1 MHKEIVVIYLSSLS
15 WLTSRTIIIVIIIRS
30 LAITWYHPNSVQVCQ
45 IQGRQQKLP
54 RQLMSLSCTTSLKM
68 FSSPPFHLS
77 DEGLVGVVEAL
88 LPVLPEHHRV
98 HGAQPLQGG
107 AQRLV
112 GEDGAHL

>member
-1 MHKEIVVIYLSSLS
+1 M
-15 WLTSRTIIIVIIIRS
+15 
-30 LAITWYHPNSVQVCQ
+30 QVCQ

-54 RQLMSLSCTTSLKM
+54 RQLMSLSCREGLKKFSL
-68 FSSPPFHLS
+68 PPFHLS

-112 GEDGAHL
+112 GENGAHL

>member
-1 MHKEIVVIYLSSLS
+1 M
-15 WLTSRTIIIVIIIRS
+15 IIIIIIIIIIRS

-54 RQLMSLSCTTSLKM
+54 RQLMSLSCRASLKK
-68 FSSPPFHLS
+68 FSWPPIHLS

-88 LPVLPEHHRV
+88 LPVLAEHHRV

>member
-1 MHKEIVVIYLSSLS
+1 MFALLLS
-15 WLTSRTIIIVIIIRS
+15 IIIMIII
-30 LAITWYHPNSVQVCQ
+30 IMTTWYHPNSVQVCQ

-54 RQLMSLSCTTSLKM
+54 RQLMSLSCRASLKM
-68 FSSPPFHLS
+68 FSWPPIHLS

>member
-1 MHKEIVVIYLSSLS
+1 
-15 WLTSRTIIIVIIIRS
+15 
-30 LAITWYHPNSVQVCQ
+30 
-45 IQGRQQKLP
+45 
-54 RQLMSLSCTTSLKM
+54 M
-68 FSSPPFHLS
+68 FSWPPIHLS

-88 LPVLPEHHRV
+88 LPVLAEHHRV

>member
-1 MHKEIVVIYLSSLS
+1 MFALLLS
-15 WLTSRTIIIVIIIRS
+15 IIIMIII
-30 LAITWYHPNSVQVCQ
+30 IMIIIIMTTWYHPNSVQVCQ

-54 RQLMSLSCTTSLKM
+54 RQLMSLSCTTSLKK
-68 FSSPPFHLS
+68 FSLPPIHLS

-88 LPVLPEHHRV
+88 LPILPEHHRV
-98 HGAQPLQGG
+98 HSAQPLQGG